1 MKIAKVLKT
10 AFFVRRLWWLLLEV
24 YIHSSDERRM
34 QTVKG
39 KKMDGLEVLSILRQR
54 RCCRKVNSVYPPPHL
69 LRLLP
74 NTKKKRGGAGEGLTG
89 SRF

>member
-1 MKIAKVLKT
+1 MKIAKVLRT

-39 KKMDGLEVLSILRQR
+39 KKMDGLEVLSIL
-54 RCCRKVNSVYPPPHL
+54 
-69 LRLLP
+69 
-74 NTKKKRGGAGEGLTG
+74 
-89 SRF
+89 

>member
-1 MKIAKVLKT
+1 MKIAKVLRT
-10 AFFVRRLWWLLLEV
+10 TFFIRRLRWLLLEV

-54 RCCRKVNSVYPPPHL
+54 RGCRTVNSVYP
-69 LRLLP
+69 LP
-74 NTKKKRGGAGEGLTG
+74 T
-89 SRF
+89 F

>member
-1 MKIAKVLKT
+1 MKIAKVLRT

-54 RCCRKVNSVYPPPHL
+54 RGCRKVNSVYP
-69 LRLLP
+69 LP
-74 NTKKKRGGAGEGLTG
+74 T
-89 SRF
+89 F